1 MKVGKHTYIYE
12 VTGYRDEKGKP
23 RNTKHPVG
31 KVDPETGEPVYKPEY
46 IARMAAAGTPV
57 SIVKTEEKQELFTR
71 KDLQGSSIKEYGA
84 PYFLTSLAES
94 LGMLDIL
101 KEAIPHYW
109 SEYLTLAIYL
119 LCTEDPLMY
128 CGSWLEDTETLPV
141 GDLGSQRISELLH
154 AVSDEDR
161 IEFYRG
167 WSQYRSER
175 EYLALDITSIS
186 SWSSLI
192 EDVEWGYNRDHE
204 NLPQI
209 NVCMLM
215 GEHSRLPVF
224 PTVYSGSLKDV
235 STLKA
240 TVEEIAGYL
249 PGKPVL
255 LVMDKGF
262 YSKKNVDLLLKTYPK
277 HRFIMPAAFTA
288 RFAKDLITA
297 ERDHIDTIANTIVS
311 GKNSVRGVCRKIPW
325 GEGKTLYA
333 HLYFNVLKASNRK
346 EDVYAH
352 VSALVKAAR
361 ENPANPKLQQEYEKY
376 LIITKAPQSSMPRIK
391 IRYDVIEKELET
403 AGWLILLSSNISD
416 SKKAL
421 DIYRAKDVVEKG
433 FYRIKN
439 SIDLGRMRIHSQQSM
454 QNKLFAGFIS
464 LILLSHINK
473 VMLEKGLYK
482 HMTLKKLILTLK
494 KLRLQR
500 INGQDILFPVTKD
513 QRSIFE
519 AFHVDIPLLS

>member
-1 MKVGKHTYIYE
+1 MKVGKYTYIYE

-23 RNTKHPVG
+23 RNKKHPVG
-31 KVDPETGEPVYKPEY
+31 KVDPGTGEPVYKPEY

-57 SIVKTEEKQELFTR
+57 TIAKTEEKQELFSR

-84 PYFLTSLAES
+84 SYFLTALAES
-94 LGMLDIL
+94 LGLRDIL
-101 KEAIPHYW
+101 KKAIPHYW

-128 CGSWLEDTETLPV
+128 CQSWLEDTETQPV
-141 GDLGSQRISELLH
+141 GDLSSQRISELLH
-154 AVSDEDR
+154 AVSEEDR

-167 WSQYRSER
+167 WGHYRSER
-175 EYLALDITSIS
+175 EYIALDITSIS

-192 EDVEWGYNRDHE
+192 EEVEWGYNRDHE
-204 NLPQI
+204 ELPQI

-215 GEHSRLPVF
+215 GERSRLPVF

-235 STLKA
+235 STLKT
-240 TVEEIAGYL
+240 TVEEMTGYI
-249 PGKPVL
+249 PGKSVL

-262 YSKKNVDLLLKTYPK
+262 YSKKNVDLLLKSYPK
-277 HRFIMPAAFTA
+277 HRFIMPAAFTS
-288 RFAKDLITA
+288 RFAKDLIAA
-297 ERDHIDTIANTIVS
+297 EREHIDTVANTLVS

-333 HLYFNVLKASNRK
+333 HLYFNALKASSRK

-352 VSALVKAAR
+352 VSALVQAAK
-361 ENPANPKLQQEYEKY
+361 EDPANSKLQEEYNRY
-376 LIITKAPQSSMPRIK
+376 LIITEPPQGQASRIK
-391 IRYDVIEKELET
+391 IRNDVIEKELET
-403 AGWLILLSSNISD
+403 AGWLVLLSSNISD

-439 SIDLGRMRIHSQQSM
+439 SMDLRRMRIHSSQSM
-454 QNKLFAGFIS
+454 QNKLFAGFLS

-473 VMLEKGLYK
+473 VMLEKDLYK
-482 HMTLKKLILTLK
+482 HMTLKKLILTLR

-500 INGQDILFPVTKD
+500 IKGQDILFPVTKE

-519 AFHVDIPLLS
+519 SFQVDIPSLS